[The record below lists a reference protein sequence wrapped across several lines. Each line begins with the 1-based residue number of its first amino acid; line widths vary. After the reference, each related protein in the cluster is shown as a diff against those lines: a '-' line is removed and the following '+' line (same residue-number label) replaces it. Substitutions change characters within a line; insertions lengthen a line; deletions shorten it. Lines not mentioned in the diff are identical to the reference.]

1 MKKAY
6 LFVSAAMAMACIPAM
21 AEDIGTDTGYVKK
34 CVNIDACSTDNE
46 DVREYCRLG
55 NYNCHSDGSD
65 ELLQLANKP
74 SKPSVIDLLTVLNSK
89 WPSYVITDYIKK
101 AEKEPA
107 NPVSFV
113 AEGKRDESPVVIG
126 RLFRYSD
133 GRTGLAMIFHQ
144 PTSSFFHE
152 TLHFYEYDP
161 TTGIISYKN
170 NLTVQNAPAPFKSM
184 SSESVLSYS
193 LNDDNSFGRYFE
205 EVDGIFVD
213 QYESYAWDGLSDKFD
228 YGNII
233 IKLDKTDLASKLRGM
248 NPTYY
253 AYSDIDGDG
262 NSELFLGNKD
272 KSEQVVV
279 SLVRNDQKGKDSNKY
294 ILLHKKS
301 SDEIFVHENGISVE
315 DTTYASNGISEFLTI
330 KDSGVTARL
339 TFKNNQYYLNG
350 EKFDSIKADQ
360 FISSLGKVKDITL
373 DWKKLK
379 QLNTIEESMNIDN

>member
-21 AEDIGTDTGYVKK
+21 AEDTDTGYVKK

-55 NYNCHSDGSD
+55 NYNCHSDGSGD
-65 ELLQLANKP
+65 LLQLANKP
-74 SKPSVIDLLTVLNSK
+74 SIDLLTVLNSK

-113 AEGKRDESPVVIG
+113 AEGKSDESPVVIG

-193 LNDDNSFGRYFE
+193 LNDDNSIGRYFE

-294 ILLHKKS
+294 ILLHKK
-301 SDEIFVHENGISVE
+301 
-315 DTTYASNGISEFLTI
+315 ISEFLTI